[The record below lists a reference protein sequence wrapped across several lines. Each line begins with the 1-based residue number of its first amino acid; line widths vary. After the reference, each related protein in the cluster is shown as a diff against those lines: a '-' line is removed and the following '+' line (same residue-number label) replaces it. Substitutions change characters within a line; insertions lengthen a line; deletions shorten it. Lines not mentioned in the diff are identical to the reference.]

1 MTDDIVNECYWG
13 SLQPCFLKVRLI
25 EIVKWWLPSTGEM
38 GEIQKIG
45 SKGAN
50 FQLQE
55 ELSSEDLKYGTDNGI
70 ILYTLKL

>member
-1 MTDDIVNECYWG
+1 
-13 SLQPCFLKVRLI
+13 
-25 EIVKWWLPSTGEM
+25 M

-45 SKGAN
+45 SKGEN

-70 ILYTLKL
+70 IYFKVVKRVSLNVLIMYTQKAVM